1 MKTLFTLLLSMGSFT
16 ALFAQ
21 GGHDN
26 RDNSYAQRGHEV
38 VMNNDRGRDYQ
49 RDNVSNYPYSNSNS
63 RDWDRRN
70 GDYGRR
76 DNNHGYNQPV
86 YDRDRRGVEMQ
97 RNRKSNN
104 GSFVKGAVVGGVAG
118 VLLGVLLSK

>member
-16 ALFAQ
+16 AVFAQ

-38 VMNNDRGRDYQ
+38 VMNNNHGRDYQ
-49 RDNVSNYPYSNSNS
+49 GENVSNYPYGNSSN
-63 RDWDRRN
+63 RDRDRR
-70 GDYGRR
+70 DEEYGRR
-76 DNNHGYNQPV
+76 DNNRGYSQPV
-86 YDRDRRGVEMQ
+86 YDRDRRSVEAQ
-97 RNRKSNN
+97 RDRKSNN
-104 GSFVKGAVVGGVAG
+104 GSFAKGAVVGGIAG